1 MSPELHFSVGGQ
13 SPKRSEDS
21 IIQEQVSILLLNADP
36 VTRATVENVLV
47 RESLGQ
53 LIAVD
58 DFQAASEEVR
68 HRPPPA
74 LVLLSIP
81 ADDDGA
87 TLDALRQHR
96 QEPEWQRL
104 TIMLLAP
111 GTRQDLWQEALELN
125 LADVLFRPLDRA
137 ALTLKLRQCLGMKI
151 YRDRLLKQDLLT
163 GLTNRTGLLRRLEV
177 LLHASGTKCYTL
189 MLLDIDRFRQLNDSL
204 GHQVGDAFLKAVS
217 QRLND
222 VVSQHSGPERR
233 RPGVTISPWLA
244 RIGSDSFMALLPG
257 RPGEACHD
265 HCIQALH
272 QALALPLH
280 LEGRELFISASIG
293 MAVFPEHARDAN
305 QLTRQ
310 AERALAVAK
319 RRGGHRTEYFDPT
332 QTRVSIN
339 ALTLE
344 NHLRHAIRYNE
355 LQLVYQPKIS
365 SRTLEIVGV
374 EALIRWQHRELGMIL
389 PEHFVPIAE
398 RSGQIAEI
406 GAWALETACRQAR
419 AWQDAGLPP
428 LHIAVNISVAQ
439 TQRGDLV
446 GTVRQALQ
454 ASALP
459 PDLLTLELTETLLVE
474 NGEQARVLINNLKT
488 LGVKLSLDDFG
499 TGYSSLTY
507 LHTLP
512 FDEIKIDR
520 SFIKGLPQQ
529 AVSKAIVHA
538 ILALAKGLK
547 LDAVAEGI
555 EHPEEL
561 ASLRQFLPDC
571 TYQGNL
577 FSQPLSA
584 NDLGA
589 RLRNSARFAP
599 RLAG

>member
-1 MSPELHFSVGGQ
+1 
-13 SPKRSEDS
+13 
-21 IIQEQVSILLLNADP
+21 
-36 VTRATVENVLV
+36 
-47 RESLGQ
+47 
-53 LIAVD
+53 
-58 DFQAASEEVR
+58 
-68 HRPPPA
+68 
-74 LVLLSIP
+74 
-81 ADDDGA
+81 
-87 TLDALRQHR
+87 
-96 QEPEWQRL
+96 
-104 TIMLLAP
+104 
-111 GTRQDLWQEALELN
+111 
-125 LADVLFRPLDRA
+125 
-137 ALTLKLRQCLGMKI
+137 
-151 YRDRLLKQDLLT
+151 
-163 GLTNRTGLLRRLEV
+163 
-177 LLHASGTKCYTL
+177 
-189 MLLDIDRFRQLNDSL
+189 
-204 GHQVGDAFLKAVS
+204 
-217 QRLND
+217 
-222 VVSQHSGPERR
+222 
-233 RPGVTISPWLA
+233 
-244 RIGSDSFMALLPG
+244 
-257 RPGEACHD
+257 
-265 HCIQALH
+265 
-272 QALALPLH
+272 
-280 LEGRELFISASIG
+280 
-293 MAVFPEHARDAN
+293 
-305 QLTRQ
+305 
-310 AERALAVAK
+310 
-319 RRGGHRTEYFDPT
+319 
-332 QTRVSIN
+332 
-339 ALTLE
+339 
-344 NHLRHAIRYNE
+344 
-355 LQLVYQPKIS
+355 
-365 SRTLEIVGV
+365 GV

-454 ASALP
+454 ASGLP

-474 NGEQARVLINNLKT
+474 SGEQARVLINNLKT

-555 EHPEEL
+555 ERPEEL

-584 NDLGA
+584 NDLTA
-589 RLRNSARFAP
+589 RLRNSAHFAP